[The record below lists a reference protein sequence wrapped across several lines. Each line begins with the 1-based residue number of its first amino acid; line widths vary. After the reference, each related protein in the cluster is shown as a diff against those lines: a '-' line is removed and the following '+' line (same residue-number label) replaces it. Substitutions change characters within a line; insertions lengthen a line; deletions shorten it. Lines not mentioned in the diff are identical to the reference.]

1 MLRFIREREVDEIVD
16 YVGTISI
23 IIVIVAI
30 VVGFV
35 WWFVAKRIKLR
46 QKTELTDPIA
56 QW

>member
-1 MLRFIREREVDEIVD
+1 VLRFIREREVDEIVD